1 MIGTVD
7 SLDQKKSACLIVDT
21 LCFSFAASF
30 ANKTCVNY
38 KLLNLFIRWLRTGQ
52 CRVQLK
58 CNACINKYT
67 RTKPDMTSPFL
78 CFKFKDLIN
87 FACAAYIAGEI
98 VKCIAILAAIPSA
111 LSNYLLV
118 TSTAN
123 SLAGWN
129 KPFRFFYG
137 GCTL

>member
-1 MIGTVD
+1 
-7 SLDQKKSACLIVDT
+7 
-21 LCFSFAASF
+21 
-30 ANKTCVNY
+30 
-38 KLLNLFIRWLRTGQ
+38 
-52 CRVQLK
+52 
-58 CNACINKYT
+58 
-67 RTKPDMTSPFL
+67 MTSPFL
-78 CFKFKDLIN
+78 CIQFKDLIN
-87 FACAAYIAGEI
+87 FAWAAYIAGEI

-137 GCTL
+137 GYTFQVYSCKRIWLRAFDISHTYVGGRALCGI